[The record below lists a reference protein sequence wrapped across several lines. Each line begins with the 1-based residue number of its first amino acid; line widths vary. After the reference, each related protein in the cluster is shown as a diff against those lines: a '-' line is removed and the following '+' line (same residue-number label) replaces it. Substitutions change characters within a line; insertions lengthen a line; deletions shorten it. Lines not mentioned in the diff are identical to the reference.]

1 MAEMV
6 YRAFLCA
13 KADGGMDPPSLTRL
27 LKSKQ
32 VFADAYLLEVQ
43 INV

>member
-1 MAEMV
+1 MV
-6 YRAFLCA
+6 YRAVLNA

-32 VFADAYLLEVQ
+32 VFADAYLLEIQ